1 MHTCQPRRQLFACL
15 LAWFVGLSFIPSN
28 TGFSASTMNAVATDR
43 TLTIVGASYAA
54 GLREPKVPGFVVT
67 NKGVAGEQSSE
78 LLARFERDVV
88 AHSPDAVLIWG
99 HINDLFRSP
108 NDRRKQASMKVRENF
123 RAMHEKARAA
133 GIQVLFATEVTIT
146 VSDSWIDE
154 LRDLIGT
161 ILGRENYQANIN
173 RHVREVNEWMRGY
186 ADEQNLILLD
196 FEKAVDS
203 GNGSRR
209 ADFSDPDG
217 SHISPAGYEALTRYM
232 IGALTKAAPTG

>member
-1 MHTCQPRRQLFACL
+1 
-15 LAWFVGLSFIPSN
+15 
-28 TGFSASTMNAVATDR
+28 
-43 TLTIVGASYAA
+43 
-54 GLREPKVPGFVVT
+54 
-67 NKGVAGEQSSE
+67 
-78 LLARFERDVV
+78 
-88 AHSPDAVLIWG
+88 
-99 HINDLFRSP
+99 
-108 NDRRKQASMKVRENF
+108 MKVRENF